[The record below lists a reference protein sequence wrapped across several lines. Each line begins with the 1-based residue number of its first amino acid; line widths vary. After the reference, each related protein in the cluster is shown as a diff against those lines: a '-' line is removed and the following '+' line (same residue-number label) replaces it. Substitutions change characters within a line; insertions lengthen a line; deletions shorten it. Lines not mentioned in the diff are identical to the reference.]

1 MANDPIEILEAGG
14 IPVSTFPESVRD
26 VLAEL
31 SEDEANALVS
41 VQRKVEEAATE
52 VAGFAYFQQPLQ
64 GGQFTQPMPLRSGL
78 NIGVQKP
85 GLPGTGGGLGETSD
99 PLADKGGVFW

>member
-1 MANDPIEILEAGG
+1 MPNSPIEILEAGG
-14 IPVSTFPESVRD
+14 IPVSSFPESVRD

-41 VQRKVEEAATE
+41 VQRKVDEAATE

-64 GGQFTQPMPLRSGL
+64 GGQFTQPMPLRAGL
-78 NIGVQKP
+78 NIGQVAKP
-85 GLPGTGGGLGETSD
+85 GLPGTGPDLD
-99 PLADKGGVFW
+99 AAADKGGVFW